1 MCIIPSTVQMSASN
15 SVIFLTKRLVFFPW
29 FRKTLNHKMV
39 GECFQGSI
47 ILSLPSSTFPC
58 VSVTCHCQGQGTG
71 LDNLWSDPGSLLFLY
86 AQVIIE
92 GFIRVH
98 KCKCGNFER
107 DWRRTY
113 QRLHSYTF
121 SAKSRVF
128 KGLVSSRGSCLQE
141 FRVNK
146 FLSLRLLLLKIR

>member
-1 MCIIPSTVQMSASN
+1 MYYSQYSTNECIQLSYFFNQKIGFLPLVQEDPEPQN
-15 SVIFLTKRLVFFPW
+15 GRRVFP
-29 FRKTLNHKMV
+29 R
-39 GECFQGSI
+39 